1 MLRKK
6 NFKDNIMESERE
18 GKVNYFYRTLGGGDF
33 DDMSNEK

>member
-6 NFKDNIMESERE
+6 NFKDNRMESEWK
-18 GKVNYFYRTLGGGDF
+18 GKVNYFYRILGGGDF